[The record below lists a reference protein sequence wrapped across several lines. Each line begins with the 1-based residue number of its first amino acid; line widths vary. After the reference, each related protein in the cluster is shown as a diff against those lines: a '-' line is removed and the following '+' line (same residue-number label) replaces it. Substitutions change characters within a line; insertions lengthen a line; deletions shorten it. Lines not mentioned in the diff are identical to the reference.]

1 MQKAV
6 VITGVSSGIGLATA
20 EQLINRGYRVFGSVR
35 KQADGD
41 RISERLGNN
50 FVPLLFDV
58 TDDTALAEA
67 AKQVQAAVG
76 DRGLHGLINNAGIAP
91 NGPLMHATKEEVR
104 RTFEINVFGALSVTQ
119 AFLPLLGARKA
130 CPHPPGRIVNLSSIS
145 GGVTFPLVA
154 VYAMSKHA
162 VEALS
167 DGLRRELSIYG
178 IEVSAI
184 EPGSIK
190 TAIWDKVMP
199 DRDTEIRLAQ
209 TDYAEP
215 MANFRNVIGKELKQA
230 KPMHVVTDA
239 IIHALEAQKPKPR
252 YPLVGLWYFGK
263 IVPTRMLDRLMVKL
277 TGLKKLRPPEM
288 RS

>member
-1 MQKAV
+1 MQRSV

-20 EQLINRGYRVFGSVR
+20 EELIERGYRVFGSVR

-41 RISERLGNN
+41 RLRERLGSR
-50 FVPLLFDV
+50 FSPLLFDV
-58 TDDTALAEA
+58 TDDASLAEA
-67 AKQVQAAVG
+67 AMQVRAAVG
-76 DRGLHGLINNAGIAP
+76 DRGLQGLINNAGIAP

-104 RTFEINVFGALSVTQ
+104 RTFEINVFGVLSVTQ
-119 AFLPLLGARKA
+119 AFLPLLGARRD

-178 IEVSAI
+178 IEVSAV

-190 TAIWDKVMP
+190 TAIWDKVMS
-199 DRDTEIRLAQ
+199 DRDIERRLAQ
-209 TDYAEP
+209 TDYAEA
-215 MANFRNVIGKELKQA
+215 MANFQHVIGKELKQA

-239 IIHALEAQKPKPR
+239 IIHALEAPRPKPR
-252 YPLVGLWYFGK
+252 YPLVGLWYLGK
-263 IVPTRMLDRLMVKL
+263 IVPVRLLDRLMVKL
-277 TGLKKLRPPEM
+277 TGLKKIRLVEM